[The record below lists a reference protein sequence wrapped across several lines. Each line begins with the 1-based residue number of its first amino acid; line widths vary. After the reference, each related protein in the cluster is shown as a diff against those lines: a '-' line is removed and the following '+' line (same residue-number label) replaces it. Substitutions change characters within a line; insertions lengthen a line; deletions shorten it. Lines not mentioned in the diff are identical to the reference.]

1 MRYRWTGHGSA
12 DAWPRINCG
21 DDLLPTL
28 LTARGIAG
36 AEHGA
41 EFLSPTLASLGD
53 PFSMAGLDDAVR
65 RIAAA
70 LRADEAIAIYGD
82 YDVDGVASTAL
93 LTGALRGCGF
103 STVEPY
109 IPDRNR
115 EGYGLN
121 IAAIDKLA
129 GAGIRLIVS
138 VDCGVSNHHEVA
150 HARARGVDL
159 IVLDHHQVQ
168 STLPSAVAV
177 VDPRRADC
185 QYPFKD
191 LAAVGVAHTLLRGL
205 ARRGVRLNGHWR
217 ENEPDLLDA
226 LDLVALGTVADV
238 VPLRGENRAL
248 VAHGLEALRHAYR
261 PGVRALLDVARTPP
275 ADLRAWHIAFLL
287 GPRLNAAGRMADPML
302 ALRLLLTASI
312 SEARELALRLDRL
325 NTARQQLLQRV
336 VNEAE
341 GLITANGP
349 VDDTRRFLQVD
360 GAGWSAGI
368 VGLVAG
374 RLAERYTRPVLV
386 LDRGEAW
393 STGSAR
399 SIDGFNIVDALER
412 CGDLLDRY
420 GGHAKA
426 AGLTVSNG
434 NLQALEARL
443 TRLATELLNPDQLQ
457 PSIQIDAEVP
467 PMLLAGDIA
476 EQFERLE
483 PFGHGNP
490 QPILLVRGS
499 RVHNAARTRDGTH
512 LYFDIEA
519 GGGTRARAV
528 AFRQGDRLD
537 ELKQAAE
544 LDVVG
549 SLRREVW
556 LGRPRL
562 SFQVLDFRSRA

>member
-1 MRYRWTGHGSA
+1 MHYHWTGRAPAGT
-12 DAWPRINCG
+12 WPRITCG
-21 DDLLPTL
+21 ADLLPAL
-28 LTARGIAG
+28 LAARGIVG
-36 AEHGA
+36 PERDA
-41 EFLSPTLASLGD
+41 EFLSPTLATLGD
-53 PFSMAGLDDAVR
+53 PFSMAGLEAAVC
-65 RIAAA
+65 RIVAA
-70 LRADEAIAIYGD
+70 LRADEAIAVYGD

-93 LTGALRGCGF
+93 LAGAFRRCGF

-129 GAGIRLIVS
+129 DAGIRLIVS
-138 VDCGVSNHHEVA
+138 VDCGVTNHHEVA

-177 VDPRRADC
+177 VDPQRADC
-185 QYPFKD
+185 QYPFKG
-191 LAAVGVAHTLLRGL
+191 LAAVGVAYTLLRGL

-238 VPLRGENRAL
+238 VPLQGENRAL
-248 VAHGLEALRHAYR
+248 VTRGLEALRHAYR

-275 ADLRAWHIAFLL
+275 ATLRAWHIAFLL
-287 GPRLNAAGRMADPML
+287 GPRLNAAGRVANPAL
-302 ALRLLLTASI
+302 ALRLLLTDSMP
-312 SEARELALRLDRL
+312 EARELAFRLDRH

-336 VNEAE
+336 LNEAE
-341 GLITANGP
+341 RRITATGP
-349 VDDTRRFLQVD
+349 IDDTRRYLQVD

-368 VGLVAG
+368 VGLVAS
-374 RLAERYTRPVLV
+374 RLAERYSRPALV
-386 LDRGEAW
+386 LDRGDAW

-399 SIDGFNIVDALER
+399 SIDGFNIVEALE
-412 CGDLLDRY
+412 CCSDLLARY

-426 AGLTVSNG
+426 AGLTVSND

-443 TRLATELLNPDQLQ
+443 TRLADERLSPEQLR
-457 PSIQIDAEVP
+457 PAVQIDAEVP
-467 PMLLAGDIA
+467 SALLTSRTAA
-476 EQFERLE
+476 VFERLE

-490 QPILLVRGS
+490 QPLLLVRGS
-499 RVHNAARTRDGTH
+499 HARNAARTRDGTH
-512 LYFDIEA
+512 LYFDVAEA
-519 GGGTRARAV
+519 GGSPVRAV

-537 ELKQAAE
+537 ELQQAGE
-544 LDVVG
+544 IDLVG
-549 SLRREVW
+549 SLKHEEW
-556 LGRPRL
+556 QGQQRL
-562 SFQVLDFRSRA
+562 SFQVLDFRPTA